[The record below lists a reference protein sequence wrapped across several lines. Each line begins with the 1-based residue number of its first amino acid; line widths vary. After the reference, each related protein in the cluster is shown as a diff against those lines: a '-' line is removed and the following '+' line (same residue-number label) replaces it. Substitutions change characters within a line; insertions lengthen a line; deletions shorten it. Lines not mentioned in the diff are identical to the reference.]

1 MKALYLRVDH
11 IAGESQD
18 AHHRAWIDVL
28 SCTWGTLRAD
38 AGNAQVNYRNLT
50 VHAFADKAVPAM
62 LLYASNGNKIRKIEL
77 SACKAG
83 FGAIEYYRI
92 TLENVFVAQA
102 LLNDDG
108 DMTTVEYEFQADC
121 VKMQYWE
128 QTAKGGKGA
137 ETRYGWDI
145 KNHRS
150 VF

>member
-1 MKALYLRVDH
+1 MKALYLKVDN

-18 AHHRAWIDVL
+18 AHHSAWIDVL
-28 SCTWGTLRAD
+28 SCTWGSLRTA

-50 VHAFADKAVPAM
+50 VHALIDKALPAM
-62 LLYASNGNKIRKIEL
+62 LLYASNGNKISKVVL

-83 FGAIEYYRI
+83 SGAIEYYRI
-92 TLENVFVAQA
+92 TLENVFVARA

-108 DMTTVEYEFQADC
+108 ELSSVEYEFQADR

-128 QTAKGGKGA
+128 QTSKGGRGA

-150 VF
+150 TF